1 MSEKNNVTKFKWG
14 MEICWATT
22 PVYEGRMLVF
32 EAQGNKT
39 PLHFH
44 TNVHRSW
51 FVNSGKFK
59 LRYIDTSNAGV
70 LEADLKEGNTYTVEP
85 HHPVQ
90 LIALQDGCSISEIR
104 SVHED
109 DKVHFIGN

>member
-1 MSEKNNVTKFKWG
+1 MTEKNNVKKYKWG
-14 MEICWATT
+14 IEVSWATT
-22 PVYEGRMLVF
+22 DTYEGKMLVF
-32 EAQGNKT
+32 EKQGNKT

-44 TNVHRSW
+44 TNISRSW
-51 FVNSGKFK
+51 FINSGKFK

-70 LEADLKEGNTYTVEP
+70 LEADLKEGNTYSVEP

-90 LIALQDGCSISEIR
+90 LIALEDGSSISEIR
-104 SVHED
+104 SVNLD